1 MLLPRH
7 YYREMQ
13 QISFRKDIL
22 PMKDQLFR
30 LALRITLNRA
40 EAEDIVQD
48 ALIKVWNKRDEWKQW
63 ESIEAYCFTVTRN
76 LSIDRM
82 QKKENQTVELSPAEE
97 ETMDY
102 TNPHESMVN
111 NEQLAL
117 VYEMMNRLPEKQ
129 STVMH
134 LRDIEGKS
142 YKAIA
147 ALMGLTEEQVKINL
161 FRARQK
167 VKQWFTKIDK
177 YGL

>member
-129 STVMH
+129 RTVMH

-142 YKAIA
+142 YKEIA
-147 ALMGLTEEQVKINL
+147 AWMGLTEEQVKINL